1 MLAVRRR
8 EVLKHPAYQQTR
20 EKAFREA
27 DCTAATWRRASG
39 WTTRAA
45 PESEEGLGPTCS
57 VRKLHQL
64 YR

>member
-27 DCTAATWRRASG
+27 LHGPLHGRYVETRKRVDYSCRAG
-39 WTTRAA
+39 ERGGARADV
-45 PESEEGLGPTCS
+45 L
-57 VRKLHQL
+57 R
-64 YR
+64 